1 MSNCVRKI
9 ILYSAKNITI
19 SLIKALPFY
28 IVYHNNFID
37 FASDKISKW
46 NNELALAL
54 TLLAFFTTSLFIA
67 IVFRKCLNT
76 SVRNLLLTFSELFIS
91 TNQVILGL
99 ILYSYVALIEP
110 GYPKITL
117 HINVLFRHIEIIFF
131 ILLIL
136 TWTTS
141 TLWVKNNLIAIQP
154 REEHIQY
161 IKLFMTKVA
170 SKLSR
175 KNK

>member
-1 MSNCVRKI
+1 MSNCMRKT
-9 ILYSAKNITI
+9 ILYSAKNITT

-28 IVYHNNFID
+28 IIYHDNFIG
-37 FASDKISKW
+37 FASDKISRW

-99 ILYSYVALIEP
+99 ILYSYGALIELGCP
-110 GYPKITL
+110 IITMHIGILFHHIKI
-117 HINVLFRHIEIIFF
+117 ISF

-136 TWTTS
+136 MWTTS
-141 TLWVKNNLIAIQP
+141 TLWLKNNMIAMQP
-154 REEHIQY
+154 REEHIQHL
-161 IKLFMTKVA
+161 KLFMTRAA

-175 KNK
+175 NK